1 MLHAVFFSLPGFSR
15 PKVALEAFLLLVQ
28 AFLSSYKLLAA
39 AVAGGRKGIPSSL
52 LLRSPRRADAEK
64 RPGS

>member
-1 MLHAVFFSLPGFSR
+1 MLHAVFFPAYLDLVGQ
-15 PKVALEAFLLLVQ
+15 KVALEAFLLLVQ

-39 AVAGGRKGIPSSL
+39 AVAGGRKGIPSS
-52 LLRSPRRADAEK
+52 RPRRADAEK